1 MPASSCFGYTGRAR
15 PLLEGKNVSRMVL
28 AEKPL
33 QRLETLGW
41 DGKPLRFR
49 PWKIRDVEIPNPT
62 VLAPMSGVDSLPFRV
77 LCRAYG
83 VGLVTAE
90 FISAAGLVHRSA
102 QSLQMLRFLEVE
114 RPISIQIFGSDPSIM
129 AEAAQLV
136 EASGAD
142 LIDVNMG
149 CPVKKVVK
157 TGAGAALMCEPQ
169 RAEAIVQAMVKAV
182 HRPVTVKLRKGWDAH
197 SVNVVELAKQLE
209 QSGAQAIAVHGRTRE
224 EGYTGQADWEVIAA
238 VKRAVRIPVIGNG
251 DVRTPQDAQ
260 RMFEQTGVD
269 AVMVGRGAQGTP
281 WIFRRI
287 VSMLQSGDVSPE
299 PTIAE
304 RMACAL
310 SHLQLMVECRGEVI
324 GVREMRKHLGWYL
337 KGLPRA
343 AEVRAQI
350 NAVESQAEMEH
361 ALRQLMAS

>member
-1 MPASSCFGYTGRAR
+1 MGWEGR
-15 PLLEGKNVSRMVL
+15 
-28 AEKPL
+28 
-33 QRLETLGW
+33 
-41 DGKPLRFR
+41 PLRFR
-49 PWKIRDVEIPNPT
+49 PWKIGDVEIPNPT

-102 QSLQMLRFLEVE
+102 QSLQMLRFVEVE
-114 RPISIQIFGSDPSIM
+114 RPISIQIFGSDPDVM
-129 AEAAQLV
+129 AEAAQIV

-142 LIDVNMG
+142 LIDINMG

-169 RAEAIVQAMVKAV
+169 RAEAIVQTMVKAV

-197 SVNVVELAKQLE
+197 SVNVVELAKRLE
-209 QSGAQAIAVHGRTRE
+209 QAGAQAIAIHGRTRE
-224 EGYTGQADWEVIAA
+224 EGYTGEADWGVIAA
-238 VKRAVRIPVIGNG
+238 VKQAVQVPVIGNG

-260 RMFEQTGVD
+260 RMFEQTRVD

-281 WIFRRI
+281 WVFQRI
-287 VSMLQSGDVSPE
+287 VSMLQSGEVPPE
-299 PTIAE
+299 PPISE
-304 RMACAL
+304 RIACAL
-310 SHLQLMVECRGEVI
+310 RHLQLMVEFRGESI
-324 GVREMRKHLGWYL
+324 GVREMRKHLSWYL

-350 NAVESQAEMEH
+350 NAAESQAEMKR
-361 ALRQLMAS
+361 ALHQLMAG